1 MHPPDIDVGIETASV
16 RTMSASSLAGMLDV
30 FDVQP
35 SGGGTFIGHS
45 DHGERQVVDASQVL
59 AQSIVAATKAVGGKV
74 GRRAS
79 GVFCRPVMGEQP
91 IQFSVDVVH
100 NGRSFATAVVT
111 ASQGE
116 KVCAVTTVL
125 LDVPTDDVIRHP
137 VTSPDSSPDDAI
149 PVSMPMQ
156 GRELRLVGLADP
168 NDPDEVGPPRIEAW
182 LHYDETPA
190 RDDLQRALLAHFT
203 GHLSIST
210 TMRAH
215 AGVGTAQSHK
225 TLSTGVIAIEISFH
239 DPVAWDGW
247 LLYDH
252 ESTAVGAGMSYVRGQ
267 IRDRSGRLL
276 ASFSQDGLLRRFA
289 ADSSALA
296 VDERARL

>member
-1 MHPPDIDVGIETASV
+1 MT
-16 RTMSASSLAGMLDV
+16 TSSLAGMLDV

-35 SGGGTFIGHS
+35 SGDGHFTGYSDYGG
-45 DHGERQVVDASQVL
+45 RQVVDASQVL
-59 AQSIVAATKAVGGKV
+59 AQSIVAATKVVGTKV
-74 GRRAS
+74 ARRAS

-91 IQFSVDVVH
+91 IDFGVDVVQ

-116 KVCAVTTVL
+116 KARAVTTVL
-125 LDVPTDDVIRHP
+125 LDIPADDVIRHP
-137 VTSPDSSPDDAI
+137 VQPPDSSPDDAV

-156 GRELRLVGLADP
+156 GRELRLVGLANP

-215 AGVGTAQSHK
+215 AGVGTAQAHK
-225 TLSTGVIAIEISFH
+225 TLSTGVIAIDISFH
-239 DPVAWDGW
+239 DPVAWGGW

-252 ESTAVGAGMSYVRGQ
+252 ESTSVGAGMSYVRGQ
-267 IRDRSGRLL
+267 IRDRAGRLL
-276 ASFSQDGLLRRFA
+276 ASFSQDGMIRHFA
-289 ADSSALA
+289 ADSGALA
-296 VDERARL
+296 VDEAARL

>member
-1 MHPPDIDVGIETASV
+1 MT
-16 RTMSASSLAGMLDV
+16 TSSLGGMLDV

-35 SGGGTFIGHS
+35 SDGGRFTGYS
-45 DHGERQVVDASQVL
+45 DYGGRQVVDASQVL
-59 AQSIVAATKAVGGKV
+59 AQSIVAATKTIGTKV
-74 GRRAS
+74 ARRAN

-91 IQFSVDVVH
+91 IDFSVDVVH
-100 NGRSFATAVVT
+100 NGRSFATTAVT
-111 ASQGE
+111 ARQGA
-116 KVCAVTTVL
+116 KVCAVTNVL
-125 LDVPTDDVIRHP
+125 LDVPSDDVIRHP
-137 VTSPDSSPDDAI
+137 TRPPESSPEEAR

-156 GRELRLVGLADP
+156 GRELRLVGLTNP

-182 LHYDETPA
+182 LRYDETPA

-215 AGVGTAQSHK
+215 AGVGTSQAHK
-225 TLSTGVIAIEISFH
+225 TLSTGVIAINISFH
-239 DPVAWDGW
+239 DPVAWNGW

-252 ESTAVGAGMSYVRGQ
+252 ESTSVGAGMSYVRGQ

-276 ASFSQDGLLRRFA
+276 ASFSQDGMIRHFA
-289 ADSSALA
+289 RDSSALA

>member
-1 MHPPDIDVGIETASV
+1 MT
-16 RTMSASSLAGMLDV
+16 ASSLDGMLDV

-35 SGGGTFIGHS
+35 AGGGCFTGYS
-45 DHGERQVVDASQVL
+45 DYGGRQVVDASQVL
-59 AQSIVAATKAVGGKV
+59 AQSIVAAMKV
-74 GRRAS
+74 IASKVVRRAS

-91 IQFSVDVVH
+91 IDFSVDVVH

-111 ASQGE
+111 GRQGA

-125 LDVPTDDVIRHP
+125 LDVPSDDVIRHP
-137 VTSPDSSPDDAI
+137 TQPPDSSPDDAA

-156 GRELRLVGLADP
+156 GRELRLIGLPDP
-168 NDPDEVGPPRIEAW
+168 NDPAVVGPPRIEAW
-182 LHYDETPA
+182 LRYDETPA

-247 LLYDH
+247 VLYDH

-276 ASFSQDGLLRRFA
+276 ASFSQDGLIRHFA
-289 ADSSALA
+289 AGSGALA